1 MAELA
6 AYFGIGLVV
15 GFLSG
20 LLGIGGGIV
29 IVSSLA
35 IMFAAHDFPAPYVMH
50 LALGSSMACIV
61 LSSVS
66 SFRTHDKHGAVDWH
80 VVRSVTPGLV
90 IGVMLGVLVARVATT
105 SVLKYMYLVFTVGVT
120 IQWLANLKPK
130 PSRELPGRGPLAAFG
145 IFMGT
150 IAGLFGGG
158 GAVVGVPFLTW
169 CNQSIHRAIG
179 TVAALGFPIS
189 IIGTLGYIAAGW
201 HVPDMPPWSVGFVY
215 LPAVVG
221 ISSMS
226 MLSARWGART
236 AHRLKGD
243 TLRRIFAVVLVA
255 LATKMALSV

>member
-35 IMFAAHDFPAPYVMH
+35 IMYTAHGFPQPYVMH
-50 LALGSSMACIV
+50 LALGTSMACIV
-61 LSSVS
+61 LSSIS

-80 VVRSVTPGLV
+80 VVRSITPGL
-90 IGVMLGVLVARVATT
+90 IAGVMLGVLAARAASTA
-105 SVLKYMYLVFTVGVT
+105 VLKYMYLAFTIFVT
-120 IQWLANLKPK
+120 IQWLLNIKPK
-130 PSRELPGRGPLAAFG
+130 PSRDLPPRNWLAGFG
-145 IFMGT
+145 VFMGL

-189 IIGTLGYIAAGW
+189 IIGTLSYIAAGW
-201 HVPDMPPWSVGFVY
+201 SVPDMPEWSLGFVY
-215 LPAVVG
+215 LPAVIG
-221 ISSMS
+221 ISTMS
-226 MLSARWGART
+226 MISARWGART
-236 AHRLKGD
+236 AHKLKGD

-255 LATKMALSV
+255 LAAKVAMSV

>member
-35 IMFAAHDFPAPYVMH
+35 IMFASHGFPAEHVMH

-61 LSSVS
+61 LSSIA

-80 VVRSVTPGLV
+80 VVRNVTPGLIV
-90 IGVMLGVLVARVATT
+90 GVMLGVLVARLATT
-105 SVLKYMYLVFTVGVT
+105 AVLKYMYLVFTVSVT
-120 IQWLANLKPK
+120 LQWLLNIKPK
-130 PSRELPGRGPLAAFG
+130 PSRELPARGWLSAFG
-145 IFMGT
+145 IFMGV

-189 IIGTLGYIAAGW
+189 IIGTISYIAAGW
-201 HVPDMPPWSVGFVY
+201 HMPDMPPWSLGFVY

-255 LATKMALSV
+255 LAAKVAMSV